1 LACNPYRAWIEMYGG
16 EEYQAIS
23 ADAVRLLERVGE
35 RRGADSRFDALARIF
50 REATLLEA
58 DFWQMGLAAGE

>member
-1 LACNPYRAWIEMYGG
+1 MYGG
-16 EEYQAIS
+16 DDYQTVA
-23 ADAVRLLERVGE
+23 AEAVRLLERVGH
-35 RRGADSRFDALARIF
+35 RRGAELRITALARIF